1 MSSDIVPYEVI
12 ARGKKAIKA
21 FQTAFAEGTSSAS
34 RLKIIVVGDVG
45 AGKTSLIR
53 SLSGQSFKEN
63 REETHGIETTSLM
76 EPIMENTEL
85 NVLWKLADKEE
96 SHLDKLIA
104 RVVSD
109 TLKDIPEV
117 CGRYVPQLPTSP
129 GEFND
134 SHIMQPMATTSKGL
148 STPPRQN
155 ISSSQVLITEP
166 SIAVEGSPRK
176 LPATLIAKNLLA
188 EQKETVSV
196 KVNIWDFAGHKLYE
210 PMHHL
215 FMNNRSLYV
224 VVFNLF
230 KMFESPGKSLCGI
243 HYWLNSIA
251 SHTSTS
257 TPIILVGTH
266 KALVCILEFLH
277 YQYNIE
283 CIHGIIGMV
292 KMAYLVNNGYR

>member
-1 MSSDIVPYEVI
+1 MIKRLYSLVSSDIVPYEVI

-21 FQTAFAEGTSSAS
+21 FKTAFAEGTSSAS
-34 RLKIIVVGDVG
+34 RLKIIVVGHVG

-53 SLSGQSFKEN
+53 SLSGQPFKEN
-63 REETHGIETTSLM
+63 REETHGIETTSVV
-76 EPIMENTEL
+76 ESIVQNTEL

-117 CGRYVPQLPTSP
+117 WGRQVPELPTSP
-129 GEFND
+129 GEFNANQ
-134 SHIMQPMATTSKGL
+134 IMHPLANTSEGL

-188 EQKETVSV
+188 EKKETVSV

-224 VVFNLF
+224 VVFNLSEMR
-230 KMFESPGKSLCGI
+230 KSPEKSLCGI

-266 KALVCILEFLH
+266 KALVCILEFLRTLP
-277 YQYNIE
+277 I
-283 CIHGIIGMV
+283 
-292 KMAYLVNNGYR
+292 